1 LEENAGRYSSGKKQ
15 KLLEKERVEETRVKR
30 EQERKR
36 ARNIKRKTRKLS
48 FKKKRGPA
56 ATAAGQQHVRV

>member
-1 LEENAGRYSSGKKQ
+1 LEENAGRYSLGKKQ

-36 ARNIKRKTRKLS
+36 ARNIKGKTRKLS

-56 ATAAGQQHVRV
+56 AAAGQQHVRV